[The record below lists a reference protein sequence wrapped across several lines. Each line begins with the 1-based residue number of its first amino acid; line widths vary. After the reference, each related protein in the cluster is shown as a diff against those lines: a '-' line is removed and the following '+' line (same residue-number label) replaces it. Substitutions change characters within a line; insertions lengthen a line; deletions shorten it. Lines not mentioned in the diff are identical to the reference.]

1 MPYSMKNIPATV
13 KNLSK
18 PIQKIFIETFNA
30 VYEDTKDESA
40 ARQAAWANVKKK
52 YTKVG
57 DKWVRKQSESTEPE
71 EADKDT
77 ENEEDET
84 VEDEPTED
92 SEQEESESVNDEIV
106 LGSPLSEAV
115 FNDESKTAVVTI
127 IREGWSANYTD
138 GRQRYYT
145 AKAVSDVAEL
155 LGTSRKMFLD
165 HSAKE
170 RSVSEWTAT
179 SKRSWTEKV
188 DGKNCCKAE
197 IDFTENP
204 KTVWLYAEAKKHPQ
218 EVALSIQGAG
228 EIRAGKKEEKNASI
242 VESITKLRSTD
253 FVTVAAAGGKV
264 EKTLS
269 ASADTERALFVLNE
283 AFLTI
288 DQIISNIEKT
298 EQPYIEYERTLSALR
313 EFLSNLIWT
322 SEVMDGDVT
331 PSIEDALNSFSG
343 KIKEAIQKIRINK
356 LEKDGEEESEEDE
369 NEESVKNKEIPMTLE
384 ELKTNH
390 PEAYNALMQEVK
402 ESVNKEV
409 KEAEEK
415 AEADKAAL
423 VAEKEDIEKKLQE
436 AETELGKFKEE
447 KALVEKKERIETKL
461 TEAKIS
467 EKVSEEF
474 KGLLLTLEEEV
485 ADKLIADKVETLTV
499 KTAKVE
505 GFGPAGKKEEKD
517 VKDFKSLWFKKN

>member
-40 ARQAAWANVKKK
+40 ARQAAWTNVQKK

-145 AKAVSDVAEL
+145 AKAVSDFAEL

-242 VESITKLRSTD
+242 VESTTKLRSTD

-288 DQIISNIEKT
+288 DQILSKKENL
-298 EQPYIEYERTLSALR
+298 EQPFVDYNRTMLALR
-313 EFLSNLIWT
+313 DFLSNLIWT
-322 SEVMDGDVT
+322 SEVTDGDVV
-331 PSIEDALNSFSG
+331 PAIEDALNSFSG
-343 KIKEAIQKIRINK
+343 KIKDAVQKIRDNHK
-356 LEKDGEEESEEDE
+356 NGEESGE

-415 AEADKAAL
+415 SEADKAAL